1 MSGSSLDGL
10 DIVFAHFHEQ
20 TGKWSYEIKAADCL
34 SYSKEWK
41 EKLENAASLSAL
53 DYCQLHVD
61 YGHYLGKMVN
71 HFIEKN
77 NIHLQADLIASHGH
91 TVFHLPKQLLTTQLG
106 YGAALAAETGMAV
119 VSDLRSLDVALGG
132 QGAPI
137 VPVGEQLLF
146 PEYHLLLNIGGIANI
161 SHHTDGKVIAFD
173 ICPANRVL
181 NSLSSQ
187 LGKSYDEGGQLAKQ
201 GRINEQL
208 LEELNAL
215 DYYTQSWPK
224 SLANEFGTEIILP
237 LIQNYPGSI
246 QGKLRTYCE
255 HISIQIRNAVEKLLS
270 EQKEQMKEQKLLI
283 TGGGAFNHFL
293 IALIREK
300 LVSLNITLSVP
311 NNDTVKFK
319 EALIMALLGVLR
331 WRQNNTA
338 LASVTGAKRDSI
350 GGALWM
356 GQEA

>member
-10 DIVFAHFHEQ
+10 DLVFAHFHEQ
-20 TGKWSYEIKAADCL
+20 AGKWNYEIKAADCIP
-34 SYSKEWK
+34 YSKEWK
-41 EKLENAASLSAL
+41 EKLEKATQFSAL

-71 HFIEKN
+71 HFIERN

-106 YGAALAAETGMAV
+106 DGAAIAAETNMAV

-137 VPVGEQLLF
+137 VPAGEQLLF
-146 PEYHLLLNIGGIANI
+146 SGTTLFLNIGGIANI
-161 SHHTDGKVIAFD
+161 SYHAENKVIAFD

-187 LGKSYDEGGQLAKQ
+187 LGQPYDEGGQLAKQ
-201 GRINEQL
+201 GQINNQL
-208 LEELNAL
+208 LNELNTL
-215 DYYTQSWPK
+215 GYYQQPWPK
-224 SLANEFGTEIILP
+224 SLANEFGIEVILP
-237 LIQNYPGSI
+237 LIQNYPISI

-255 HISIQIRNAVEKLLS
+255 HISLQIKDDIEKLSLNQN
-270 EQKEQMKEQKLLI
+270 EEQKLLI
-283 TGGGAFNHFL
+283 TGGGAFNSFL
-293 IALIREK
+293 ISLINEK
-300 LVSLNITLSVP
+300 LMPLHVNVIVP
-311 NNDTVKFK
+311 DKQTVEFK

-331 WRQNNTA
+331 WRQNNTT
-338 LASVTGAKRDSI
+338 LASVTGARKDSI